1 VSKEKKNRARPSRCK
16 AGGLSIAGRIG
27 DIAMID
33 KVLIFDT
40 TLRDGEQ
47 APGASLSVAEK
58 LEIAHQLAVLGVDI
72 IEAGFPVSSPTQFE
86 ATHRIAEEVA
96 GSTICALAR
105 AHEKDITSAGNAVAP
120 AKRKRIHTFIATSP
134 IHMKHKL
141 NKTPAE
147 VLKMAVD
154 AVTFAKSFTP
164 DVEFSPEDACRSEM
178 PFLIE
183 ILTAVIE
190 AGATTLN
197 IPDTVGYVLPYEY
210 GRIIAE
216 LVSSVPGINKVIVS
230 THCHNDLGQAVANSL
245 AGVRNGARQVE
256 CSVNGL
262 GERAGNAA
270 LEEVVMA
277 IHTRPDFFVG
287 SALLTTDGSTMLT
300 TGKGGAFDG
309 AQGKAKPLTTN
320 IKTTQIYKTSQ
331 LVSRLTGFVVQPNKA
346 IVGANAFA
354 HESGV
359 HVDGVLKERSTYEIM
374 TPETIGL
381 SGSRMVLGR
390 HTGRHGFADR
400 CKKLG
405 YKLSKQELEI
415 AYERFLQVADKKK
428 EVFDEDLTAIID
440 DEIRAVERT
449 YDLQYLKVLIETGN
463 APVATVKIK
472 TKDETKE
479 AQAEGDGPVDAAYE
493 AIKEATGYSPKLEN
507 YSIRAVTSGKE
518 ALGEATVKIK
528 QDNRTY
534 IGRGISTDIIEA
546 SAKAYIDAINRMV
559 ARSGTDEEPSV
570 KVEL

>member
-1 VSKEKKNRARPSRCK
+1 
-16 AGGLSIAGRIG
+16 
-27 DIAMID
+27 
-33 KVLIFDT
+33 
-40 TLRDGEQ
+40 
-47 APGASLSVAEK
+47 VAEK
-58 LEIAHQLAVLGVDI
+58 FEIAQQLAVLGVDV
-72 IEAGFPVSSPTQFE
+72 IEAGFPVSSPAQFE
-86 ATHRIAEEVA
+86 ATKQIAEQVK
-96 GSTICALAR
+96 GPTICGLAR
-105 AHEKDITSAGNAVAP
+105 TTEQDIESAGKALSP
-120 AKRKRIHTFIATSP
+120 AKRRRIHTFIATSP
-134 IHMKHKL
+134 IHMKYKL

-147 VLKMAVD
+147 VLKMAVA
-154 AVTFAKSFTP
+154 AVKLTKTFTD

-183 ILTAVIE
+183 VLTAVIE

-210 GRIIAE
+210 GQIIAK
-216 LVSSVPGINKVIVS
+216 LIAGVPGIEKTIIS

-256 CSVNGL
+256 CSINGL

-277 IHTRPDFFVG
+277 IHTRPDFF
-287 SALLTTDGSTMLT
+287 
-300 TGKGGAFDG
+300 GKGRT
-309 AQGKAKPLTTN
+309 KPLTTN

-331 LVSRLTGFVVQPNKA
+331 LVSRLTGFVIQPNKA

-359 HVDGVLKERSTYEIM
+359 HVDGVLKERKTYEIM

-381 SGSRMVLGR
+381 AGSRMVLGR
-390 HTGRHGFADR
+390 HTGRHGFSER

-405 YKLSKQELEI
+405 YKLSKDEVEQ
-415 AYERFLQVADKKK
+415 AYQRFLQVADKKK
-428 EVFDEDLTAIID
+428 EVFDEDLVAIID
-440 DEIRAVERT
+440 DEVRVIEHT
-449 YDLQYLKVLIETGN
+449 FELEYLRVHIETGKSPE
-463 APVATVKIK
+463 AAVKIK
-472 TKDETKE
+472 SKEGTKE
-479 AQAEGDGPVDAAYE
+479 AQAEGDGPVDAAYN
-493 AIKEATGYSPKLEN
+493 AIREATGFSPELES

-518 ALGEATVKIK
+518 AWGEATVKIK
-528 QDNRTY
+528 TDPSTSLGTGSRTFV
-534 IGRGISTDIIEA
+534 GRGISTDIIEA